1 MTPTAQSN
9 AERGFHVFP
18 VVPRHKD
25 PPAFEGWQEWATRDA
40 AKIESRWNIEPYNV
54 GVFTGKFGDDEALI
68 VVDVDVSKPGKPL
81 PSVEESILRVEMEYG
96 DLPSTFTVATPSGG
110 RHFYF
115 RHAEPVTQGANKLG
129 KGVDIR
135 SRGGYVVAPGSAT
148 AEGEYR
154 VLVDAPVAPAPQWL
168 VDACGRS
175 PEKKVADSPP
185 VALDEAELAFAM
197 AKAVEYLAALSPITE
212 GGRNDAGFVVAAQ
225 LKDFGIAQDQIP
237 SVMREHW
244 RCEPMLDDA
253 ELEKLAASAYKYS
266 DNAPG
271 SKNLLAD
278 FDAVGAQPDAPA
290 PEEKPYIFDMIG
302 LYDPAL
308 APEHII
314 RDVVNEHQV
323 LLIYGATRVGKTFVV
338 VDQACTLARGIDWHG
353 HKTQRGCAV
362 YVGLENY
369 GGAKMRFAAYL
380 QHHNFTSGKDVP
392 VALWRHRMNLNDPKL
407 LQQLVDHIHRLEDSC
422 GLPCRAVYI
431 DTLVRALGGI
441 DENDASKM
449 TAVLNNV
456 EALAG
461 KFPGFVG
468 LVAHTGKAGGDPR
481 GSSALLSAVDA
492 AIKVE
497 KGRLLFEKFKDG
509 ETAHAVP
516 FRFAPVDFGIDK
528 FGLSVGSAVVLPG
541 TVTEDDFPMPNGVK
555 LQPPTYDRYKV
566 LCALEQTGETL
577 TRKAWRAACAP
588 LETKIDSKTA
598 GEYFSRAVT
607 ELVKEK
613 LIVADKT
620 AVALVKVKREDPASE
635 SE

>member
-1 MTPTAQSN
+1 MLNSADDL
-9 AERGFHVFP
+9 ARRGFWIFP
-18 VVPRHKD
+18 VVPGQKS
-25 PPAFEGWQEWATRDA
+25 PPAVKDWQTGA
-40 AKIESRWNIEPYNV
+40 ARNADPWVLSPRHNI
-54 GVFTGKFGDDEALI
+54 GVSTSKFGIDRALV
-68 VVDVDVSKPGKPL
+68 VVDVDVKVCPAD
-81 PSVEESILRVEMEYG
+81 ESILRVEMEYG
-96 DLPSTFTVATPSGG
+96 DLPETFTVSTPRGG
-110 RHFYF
+110 RHLYYW
-115 RHAEPVTQGANKLG
+115 HTEPVKQGVNVLG
-129 KGVDIR
+129 RGVDIR
-135 SRGGYVVAPGSAT
+135 SGGGYVVGPGSKT
-148 AEGEYR
+148 ADGEYKI
-154 VLVDAPVAPAPQWL
+154 LVKAEVAQAPEWLVQACGKFKEREQAPLGAAPVALTDADLAYARERYTEYLKHDAPQAIKGNGGDTTTYH
-168 VDACGRS
+168 VACEGR
-175 PEKKVADSPP
+175 DLGLPP
-185 VALDEAELAFAM
+185 QDTVALMFEHYNPRCPPGWAIERLEQ
-197 AKAVEYLAALSPITE
+197 KV
-212 GGRNDAGFVVAAQ
+212 RN
-225 LKDFGIAQDQIP
+225 
-237 SVMREHW
+237 
-244 RCEPMLDDA
+244 
-253 ELEKLAASAYKYS
+253 AYNYGQ
-266 DNAPG
+266 NAPG

-278 FDAVGAQPDAPA
+278 FNNVAPA
-290 PEEKPYIFDMIG
+290 PEEKPYVFDMIG

-380 QHHNFTSGKDVP
+380 QHHEFTSGKDVP
-392 VALWRHRMNLNDPKL
+392 VALWSQRMNLNDPKL

-456 EALAG
+456 EALAR
-461 KFPGFVG
+461 KFHGFVG

-509 ETAHAVP
+509 ETAPAVP
-516 FRFAPVDFGIDK
+516 FRFQHVDFGIDK
-528 FGLSVGSAVVLPG
+528 FGLPVGSAVVLPG
-541 TVTEDDFPMPNGVK
+541 TVTDADFDMPPGVK
-555 LQPPTYDRYKV
+555 LQPIILDRYKV

-588 LETKIDSKTA
+588 LEANIDSKTA

-613 LIVADKT
+613 LIVADRT
-620 AVALVKVKREDPASE
+620 AVALVKVKREDPAPDAE
-635 SE
+635 